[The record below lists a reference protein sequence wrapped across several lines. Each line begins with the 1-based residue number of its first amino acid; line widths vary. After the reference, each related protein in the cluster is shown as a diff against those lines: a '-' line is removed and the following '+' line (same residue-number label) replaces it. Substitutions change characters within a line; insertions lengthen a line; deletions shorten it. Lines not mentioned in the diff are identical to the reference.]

1 MEQPTTTWAFKISPS
16 ETGAGTTVRMESNIP
31 NEQRQVDD
39 EFASILLSIG
49 HLADSAD
56 PLRGIM
62 YLIGSSMQ
70 EYAAVEHVGGDTPVS
85 GTGLSPLRYL
95 LINWAEIAN
104 EQGQAGEPT
113 GLEVTATNASAVDSI
128 TPLVQAIRQQLYKLE
143 TAEERD
149 LVRHKLQALFD
160 GQ

>member
-49 HLADSAD
+49 HLADNAD

-70 EYAAVEHVGGDTPVS
+70 EYAAVEHVGGDRPVT
-85 GTGLSPLRYL
+85 GTGLNPLRYL
-95 LINWAEIAN
+95 LINWAEIPN
-104 EQGQAGEPT
+104 EQGEAGEPA
-113 GLEVTATNASAVDSI
+113 GLEVSATNASAVDSI
-128 TPLVQAIRQQLYKLE
+128 TPLVEAIRQQLHKLE
-143 TAEERD
+143 TNEERE
-149 LVRHKLQALFD
+149 LVKHKLDALFG

>member
-31 NEQRQVDD
+31 NEQREVDD
-39 EFASILLSIG
+39 EFASILLTIG
-49 HLADSAD
+49 HLADNAD

-62 YLIGSSMQ
+62 YLIGSTLT

-85 GTGLSPLRYL
+85 GTWLSLLRYL

-104 EQGQAGEPT
+104 
-113 GLEVTATNASAVDSI
+113 
-128 TPLVQAIRQQLYKLE
+128 
-143 TAEERD
+143 
-149 LVRHKLQALFD
+149 
-160 GQ
+160 

>member
-16 ETGAGTTVRMESNIP
+16 ETGAGATVRMESNIP

-49 HLADSAD
+49 HLADNAD

-104 EQGQAGEPT
+104 EQGQAGEPA
-113 GLEVTATNASAVDSI
+113 GLEVTATNASPVDSI
-128 TPLVQAIRQQLYKLE
+128 TPLVEAIRQQLHKLE
-143 TAEERD
+143 TAEELE
-149 LVRHKLQALFD
+149 LVKQKLDALFG

>member
-1 MEQPTTTWAFKISPS
+1 MEQPTTTWSFKISPS
-16 ETGAGTTVRMESNIP
+16 ETGAGTSVKMESNIP
-31 NEQRQVDD
+31 NDQREVDE
-39 EFASILLSIG
+39 EFAAVMLAIG
-49 HLADSAD
+49 HLADNAD

-62 YLIGSSMQ
+62 YLIGSTLT

-104 EQGQAGEPT
+104 EQGQAGEPA
-113 GLEVTATNASAVDSI
+113 GLEVTATNASPVDSI
-128 TPLVQAIRQQLYKLE
+128 TPLVEAIRQQLHKLE
-143 TAEERD
+143 TMEERE
-149 LVRHKLQALFD
+149 LVKQKLDALFG

>member
-49 HLADSAD
+49 HLADNAD

-62 YLIGSSMQ
+62 YLIGSTLQ

-104 EQGQAGEPT
+104 EQGQAGEPA
-113 GLEVTATNASAVDSI
+113 GLEVTATNASPVDSI
-128 TPLVQAIRQQLYKLE
+128 TPLGLALMQQLHKLE
-143 TAEERD
+143 TMEERE
-149 LVRHKLQALFD
+149 LVKQKLDALFG

>member
-16 ETGAGTTVRMESNIP
+16 ETGAGTTVRVESNIP

-49 HLADSAD
+49 HLADNTD

-62 YLIGSSMQ
+62 YLIGSSLT

-104 EQGQAGEPT
+104 EQGQAGEPA
-113 GLEVTATNASAVDSI
+113 GLEVTATNASPVDSI
-128 TPLVQAIRQQLYKLE
+128 APLVEAIRQQLHKLE
-143 TAEERD
+143 TSEERE
-149 LVRHKLQALFD
+149 LVKQKLDALFG

>member
-1 MEQPTTTWAFKISPS
+1 
-16 ETGAGTTVRMESNIP
+16 MESNIP
-31 NEQRQVDD
+31 NDQREVDE
-39 EFASILLSIG
+39 EFAAVLLSIG
-49 HLADSAD
+49 HLADNAD

-104 EQGQAGEPT
+104 EQGQAGEPA
-113 GLEVTATNASAVDSI
+113 GLEVTATNASPVDSI
-128 TPLVQAIRQQLYKLE
+128 TPLVEAIRQQLYKLE
-143 TAEERD
+143 TAEERE
-149 LVRHKLQALFD
+149 LVKHKLEALFG